1 MPDLPYAI
9 GCPSCD
15 HYVRVSTVDPDCSL
29 SDLADHI
36 FWTHAPHNH
45 ELTEQL
51 LAKVRDLTAEQVS
64 A

>member
-1 MPDLPYAI
+1 MLPYAL
-9 GCPSCD
+9 GCPECD
-15 HYVRVSTVDPDCSL
+15 HHVRVDCCLNCSR
-29 SDLADHI
+29 ADIAEHV

-45 ELTEQL
+45 TLTEQL

>member
-1 MPDLPYAI
+1 MPGLPYAI

-15 HYVRVSTVDPDCSL
+15 HHVRVSTVDPDSSL
-29 SDLADHI
+29 SDLAEHI

-45 ELTEQL
+45 TLTEQL